1 MSDRLKGKVAVV
13 TGGSSGI
20 GFASA
25 KLFIQEGARVVITG
39 RNHQTLNA
47 AAKELGNNALA
58 IRADVS
64 ELSDLDDLYRQVK
77 AKFDRIDVLFANAGI
92 ATIEPFEHV
101 TEESFGT
108 MFNVNAKGTYFTV
121 QKAIPLLSKGASVIL
136 TTTAAVDKGMPG
148 LSVYAASKAAV
159 TSLARSMAAEL
170 VGRGIRV
177 NSLSPG
183 PVETPISGKMGLTP
197 EQAKGMFEH
206 ITSHLPMK
214 RMAHADELAKVAL
227 FLASDASSFMLGSEV
242 SVDGGMTMV

>member
-1 MSDRLKGKVAVV
+1 
-13 TGGSSGI
+13 
-20 GFASA
+20 
-25 KLFIQEGARVVITG
+25 
-39 RNHQTLNA
+39 
-47 AAKELGNNALA
+47 
-58 IRADVS
+58 
-64 ELSDLDDLYRQVK
+64 
-77 AKFDRIDVLFANAGI
+77 
-92 ATIEPFEHV
+92 
-101 TEESFGT
+101 
-108 MFNVNAKGTYFTV
+108 
-121 QKAIPLLSKGASVIL
+121 
-136 TTTAAVDKGMPG
+136 MPG